1 MSFLTTD
8 AEKGSRQPTIL
19 QDGGLGSIPSF
30 FRLGP
35 LCRDPRPPSIECHGW
50 FLSSVLCSEVHRHS
64 LALRVRG
71 PWSVLRV
78 GREGPVLGEPTGV
91 TATCDLE

>member
-8 AEKGSRQPTIL
+8 ADKGSRQPTIF

-35 LCRDPRPPSIECHGW
+35 LCRDPHPHSIEHHVW

-64 LALRVRG
+64 LALRV
-71 PWSVLRV
+71 
-78 GREGPVLGEPTGV
+78 
-91 TATCDLE
+91 